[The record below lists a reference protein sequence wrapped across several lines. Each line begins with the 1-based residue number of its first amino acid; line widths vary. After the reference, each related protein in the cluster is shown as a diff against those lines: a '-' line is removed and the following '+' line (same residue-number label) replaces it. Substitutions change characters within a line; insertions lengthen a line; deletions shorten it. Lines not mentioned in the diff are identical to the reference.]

1 MLLAGLRRW
10 HSFQLAGK
18 DIPGQWEEF
27 NALRPLPGEIGKAS
41 YGAVCASRENQ
52 FEYMCAVEVTS
63 FDGLPD
69 NIGRMRVPEQRYAV
83 FVHSGHISSI
93 RDTWDAIW
101 SQWLPNSGCQP
112 ANTPDFE
119 LYDDRYDIQSG
130 NGIVEIW
137 FPVRNAE

>member
-41 YGAVCASRENQ
+41 YGAVCASRENE

-101 SQWLPNSGCQP
+101 TQWLPNSGCQP

>member
-101 SQWLPNSGCQP
+101 TQWLPNSGCQP